1 MDNMET
7 TDKVK
12 EILKETM
19 TSVWKEGYEAG
30 TLTTCAILY
39 KTLLNAGI
47 ALGDDEGAFNCIL
60 WNNAMYADGPS
71 VIATYSLCAIYGISF
86 ITILSVR

>member
-12 EILKETM
+12 EFLKETM

-30 TLTTCAILY
+30 TVMTCSILY
-39 KTLLNAGI
+39 KTLLNAG
-47 ALGDDEGAFNCIL
+47 LEETNIL
-60 WNNAMYADGPS
+60 YLILKDLA
-71 VIATYSLCAIYGISF
+71 ATYGCQDLIGYMDNM
-86 ITILSVR
+86 TDKKTLS

>member
-12 EILKETM
+12 EVLKEAM

-39 KTLLNAGI
+39 KTLLNAG
-47 ALGDDEGAFNCIL
+47 LEETNIL
-60 WNNAMYADGPS
+60 YLILKDLA
-71 VIATYSLCAIYGISF
+71 ATYGCKDLTEYMKDMSA
-86 ITILSVR
+86 TETLS

>member
-12 EILKETM
+12 ELLKETM

-39 KTLLNAGI
+39 KTLLNAG
-47 ALGDDEGAFNCIL
+47 LEETNIL
-60 WNNAMYADGPS
+60 YLILKDLA
-71 VIATYSLCAIYGISF
+71 ATYGCQDLTEYMNNM
-86 ITILSVR
+86 TDKKTLS